1 MPEQKEKSPLS
12 KEAVTLLLWE
22 LGVSRTGAASAHR
35 RTVVYRNPGQAVQPR
50 AGLSQPLQCLSKH
63 SALQQDF
70 SGFWDAAGSLVQGT
84 VKSDA
89 SRLPVSYQV
98 QVALLYDGK
107 QVGEIKISAL
117 QLCNQGF
124 LL

>member
-1 MPEQKEKSPLS
+1 M
-12 KEAVTLLLWE
+12 
-22 LGVSRTGAASAHR
+22 GRTGAAGAHR
-35 RTVVYRNPGQAVQPR
+35 HTVVHRNPGQAMQPR

-63 SALQQDF
+63 TVLQQDF
-70 SGFWDAAGSLVQGT
+70 SGFWDAAGSLVQST

-107 QVGEIKISAL
+107 QVGEIKISAF
-117 QLCNQGF
+117 QLCNQGS